1 MKYYLSLLYLLFSL
15 LFTLPFGGMTVS
27 AHELSSSYLSLNLED
42 QQISGYWLAQPEDL
56 HLAVTL
62 DQNND
67 GEVLWQEITSRS
79 GQIKRYFQT
88 HIEFMANESRCEIEP
103 ENLMLESRSSTIY
116 LYLPFYGTCHSQED
130 ISIHY
135 QAFFENDQSHRGIL
149 QITDGDSSTSTVF
162 NPQSTVYSQSSS
174 NSLWQNFY
182 VFIIE
187 GIWHIWIGLDH
198 ILFLIAL
205 LFSGYNLS
213 NHRPNNQANI
223 PWAITLKN
231 RSLDILKTV
240 TAFTVAHSITLI
252 LGTLGLVTLP
262 GIVVESIIALS
273 VAISG
278 ANVIFHFLDRIRWW
292 FIFGFGLIHGLGF
305 ASVLGDLLTSQGVA
319 FSSILGFNVGVEIG
333 QLCIVAVALPL
344 IVALE
349 RKPAL
354 MTITTWL
361 VGTGVGVTGLY
372 WAVTR
377 AFF

>member
-1 MKYYLSLLYLLFSL
+1 MKYYLSLLYLLLTSL
-15 LFTLPFGGMTVS
+15 FGGLTAS
-27 AHELSSSYLSLNLED
+27 AHELSSSYLSLNLEE

-56 HLAVTL
+56 HLAITL

-67 GEVLWQEITSRS
+67 GDVLWQEITSRS
-79 GQIKRYFQT
+79 EQIERYFQT
-88 HIEFMANESRCEIEP
+88 HIEVMANESRCDIEP
-103 ENLMLESRSSTIY
+103 ENLMLENRSSKIY
-116 LYLPFYGTCHSQED
+116 LYLPFSGTCTSQED

-135 QAFFENDQSHRGIL
+135 RAFFENDQSHRGIL
-149 QITDGDSSTSTVF
+149 QLTAGEISASTVF
-162 NPQSTVYSQSSS
+162 NPQRTDYNQSST
-174 NSLWQNFY
+174 NSIWQNFY
-182 VFIIE
+182 IFIIE

-213 NHRPNNQANI
+213 NQRTNKQTNI
-223 PWAITLKN
+223 PWSTTLKN

-349 RKPAL
+349 RKPIL
-354 MTITTWL
+354 MTFTTWL
-361 VGTGVGVTGLY
+361 VGTGVGVIGLY